1 MSSSS
6 LLAELDAP
14 KWQTNKNNII
24 KNKNNI
30 YIYNIEIKKENLLTG
45 KP

>member
-24 KNKNNI
+24 KIKIRIINI
-30 YIYNIEIKKENLLTG
+30 
-45 KP
+45 